1 MRVHI
6 WQSDKGGSGFYR
18 VTEVARAA
26 NAAGL
31 AEVTVSD
38 ELDIEG
44 ERTPEGETWVFGVQL
59 DTDVLVVQRPTAQG
73 MYETARQARAQGI
86 ALVVELDDDF
96 HRIHPQNTAGQ
107 TFDGNDWN
115 NPKWLLATSRLADAV
130 TVSTP
135 LLCKYARTPAHAAVV
150 PNYLPERIA
159 NVRNRQDRLPT
170 DRCSIGWTGTVQTHP
185 TDLQRTGRALI
196 TPELTDHP
204 FIVIGDGRGIER
216 ATGRAPSVVI
226 PWTDTVPEYWEA
238 IRRHIDVGIV
248 PLDPSS
254 FNKAK
259 SWLKGLE
266 FASLGI
272 PFVASPLNEYR
283 ALLAVLDP
291 TGQYRLLAAS
301 GGQWRARLGQ
311 LVNDAGYR
319 RDVSEDFVENSR
331 HLTLEQHAG
340 EWATAW
346 QLALDNR
353 RIDG

>member
-1 MRVHI
+1 MRVCI
-6 WQSDKGGSGFYR
+6 WQSDQGGSGFYR
-18 VTEVARAA
+18 VAEVARAV
-26 NAAGL
+26 NIAGL

-44 ERTPEGETWVFGVQL
+44 ERTAEGETWVFDVHL
-59 DTDVLVVQRPTAQG
+59 DTDVLVVQRPTTQG

-115 NPKWLLATSRLADAV
+115 NPKWLLATTRLADAV
-130 TVSTP
+130 TVSTSP
-135 LLCKYARTPAHAAVV
+135 LCKYARDPAHAVVV
-150 PNYLPERIA
+150 PNYLPERVA
-159 NVRNRQDRLPT
+159 DVRNRISRLPGE
-170 DRCSIGWTGTVQTHP
+170 RCSIGWTGTVQTHP
-185 TDLQRTGRALI
+185 TDLQRTGRALA
-196 TPELTDHP
+196 TPELIDHP
-204 FIVIGDGRGIER
+204 FVIIGDEQGIER
-216 ATGRAPSVVI
+216 ATGRAPSAVV

-238 IRRHIDVGIV
+238 IRRHIDIGIV

-272 PFVASPLNEYR
+272 PFIASPLNEYR
-283 ALLAVLDP
+283 TLLAMLDP

-301 GGQWRARLGQ
+301 GGQWRARLSQ

-319 RDVSEDFVENSR
+319 RDVSGDFVENSR
-331 HLTLEQHAG
+331 QFALEQHVD
-340 EWATAW
+340 EWVAAW

-353 RIDG
+353 RTDG